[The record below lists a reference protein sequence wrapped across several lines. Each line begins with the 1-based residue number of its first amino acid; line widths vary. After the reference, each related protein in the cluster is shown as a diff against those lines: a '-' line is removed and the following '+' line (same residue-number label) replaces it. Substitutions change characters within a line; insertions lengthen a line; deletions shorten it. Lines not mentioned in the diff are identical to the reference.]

1 VKRLFFAL
9 ATGLTLA
16 LSTLAAFPAHAAQ
29 TIEVFKAPA
38 CGCCGNWI
46 EHLRKA
52 GFDVKAN
59 EVTDLQANRKRLG
72 MPEKFASCHT
82 AKVGNYLIEGHVPAS
97 DIKRLLKEKP
107 KALGLAAPG
116 MPPGSPG
123 MDVPNSP
130 SYDTLLVQSDGSSKV
145 FATH

>member
-1 VKRLFFAL
+1 VKRLFLTL

-16 LSTLAAFPAHAAQ
+16 LATLAVSPAQAAQ

-38 CGCCGNWI
+38 CDCCGKWV

-52 GFDVKAN
+52 GFDVKMN
-59 EVTDLQANRKRLG
+59 EVTDLAANRKRLG
-72 MPEKFASCHT
+72 MPEKFASCLT
-82 AKVGNYLIEGHVPAS
+82 AKIGNYLIEGHVPAS

-116 MPPGSPG
+116 MSAGSPG

-130 SYDTLLVQSDGSSKV
+130 PFETLLVQGDGSSKV
-145 FATH
+145 FAKH